1 MYLGIS
7 EVMKGELTMMMRASE
22 EKHFSK
28 PTRLTNFYFLKNLFI
43 YLFLFIYL
51 LLFQKYFWGVGGNF
65 VEYLGK
71 YIFF

>member
-1 MYLGIS
+1 
-7 EVMKGELTMMMRASE
+7 MKDELTTMIIASE

-28 PTRLTNFYFLKNLFI
+28 PMRLTNFLKIHLFI
-43 YLFLFIYL
+43 L
-51 LLFQKYFWGVGGNF
+51 GGDL

>member
-1 MYLGIS
+1 
-7 EVMKGELTMMMRASE
+7 MMRASE

-28 PTRLTNFYFLKNLFI
+28 PTRLTEFLIFIFFNFLNFNIYYF
-43 YLFLFIYL
+43 
-51 LLFQKYFWGVGGNF
+51 GGGNF

>member
-1 MYLGIS
+1 
-7 EVMKGELTMMMRASE
+7 MMRASE

-28 PTRLTNFYFLKNLFI
+28 PTRLTDFYIYLFI
-43 YLFLFIYL
+43 YLFIY
-51 LLFQKYFWGVGGNF
+51 FGGDL

>member
-1 MYLGIS
+1 
-7 EVMKGELTMMMRASE
+7 MKSELTTMMRASE

-28 PTRLTNFYFLKNLFI
+28 PTRLTDFKMYLFI
-43 YLFLFIYL
+43 YLF
-51 LLFQKYFWGVGGNF
+51 WGGGNL

>member
-1 MYLGIS
+1 
-7 EVMKGELTMMMRASE
+7 MKDELTTMMIASE

-28 PTRLTNFYFLKNLFI
+28 PATRLTDLKNLFI
-43 YLFLFIYL
+43 YLFL
-51 LLFQKYFWGVGGNF
+51 GRGNF

>member
-1 MYLGIS
+1 
-7 EVMKGELTMMMRASE
+7 MKGELTTMMRTSE

-28 PTRLTNFYFLKNLFI
+28 PTRLTDLKIYLFI
-43 YLFLFIYL
+43 YLFIL
-51 LLFQKYFWGVGGNF
+51 GGGNL